1 MEQTNYTDA
10 TSNYCTTFQPNIL
23 KLKLQFENMIDDRF
37 NANKTICMR
46 QHLLV
51 FFLLLLQI
59 ACKIQKKKKNLD
71 IGRFHI
77 VCSVWFVTTTTT
89 KIKQNT
95 ATQLRW
101 SYWNNENR
109 KETRINTLHT
119 QRLSHWF

>member
-1 MEQTNYTDA
+1 MYATAFIGFFSSSSTNR
-10 TSNYCTTFQPNIL
+10 
-23 KLKLQFENMIDDRF
+23 LQNSEEE
-37 NANKTICMR
+37 K
-46 QHLLV
+46 Q
-51 FFLLLLQI
+51 
-59 ACKIQKKKKNLD
+59 NLD
-71 IGRFHI
+71 IGRFHT
-77 VCSVWFVTTTTT
+77 VCSVWFVTTTT